1 MAAKSARAS
10 SSARSR
16 PWKPSGPMQLISS
29 ITPRQRSRKRTGMAT
44 MDCVSMM
51 VRRTW
56 SSWRDEVSALP
67 SSWKTATSPASRWFT
82 FTAELRRRSTPLKL
96 LVSSTVRL
104 NLHPLVRPRP
114 RARWGAIAIISNVL
128 CGAQP
133 AVTARFRKAQS
144 QLVQA
149 VQRGHLISLSKSGV
163 VEDRVAEI
171 FDRGAQGQ
179 HRLADVDNLR
189 GARADD
195 MNAQKL
201 EALGIEQELQQAL
214 LITEHLALGQL
225 GVLGDARLVGYFRRG
240 QLLLGLT
247 DHRDFGDCIDAERQ
261 QLWGVTERSAE
272 HVATSQP
279 PLLHR
284 RAGQRGE
291 ADNVPRRV
299 DVGNIGLEER
309 VNFQPPAR
317 IDSEPRFFRIQQIGV
332 DLTANG
338 GDQHFTAHPLAAR
351 RLGKDPITLLL
362 DAYCDYLL
370 AEPECGSKIAQVVV
384 ESFHDLTVHKVQE
397 ARALID
403 ERDLDAHHRKK
414 GGVLH
419 ADHPSAHHNCLPRQP
434 LKRVKLIS
442 VQDPFAVEWNIGT
455 MGRAGSAGN
464 QDVITSEE
472 SQAAIGHHLDR
483 MGVNEA
489 CGAFKRDH
497 FVAFQLRPDDLGFPS
512 HHSLNAE
519 SQVLHRHVLFQ
530 GVVSPVEGSQLEA
543 AKIQDR
549 FTQGLARNGAGMDA
563 HAPDHAF
570 TFDDG
575 HTLPHFGGTDG
586 SLLARGTASNHN
598 QVELLGVHAFPRG
611 AKQPM
616 ALVSARAGYTVV
628 AARLPMF
635 PRILSWGN
643 LNLNP
648 SELTN

>member
-44 MDCVSMM
+44 MDCVSIMVFSSTLEKKRVSLLTSGTITFSPCCATQPAMPCPTLMRMSLRACAPLPTASSKWSSCLASSTSSSDQVSGRRNSSIFSMM

-163 VEDRVAEI
+163 IEDRVAEI
-171 FDRGAQGQ
+171 FDRGAQGK

-214 LITEHLALGQL
+214 LIAEHLALGQL

-247 DHRDFGDCIDAERQ
+247 D
-261 QLWGVTERSAE
+261 
-272 HVATSQP
+272 
-279 PLLHR
+279 
-284 RAGQRGE
+284 
-291 ADNVPRRV
+291 
-299 DVGNIGLEER
+299 
-309 VNFQPPAR
+309 
-317 IDSEPRFFRIQQIGV
+317 
-332 DLTANG
+332 NG
-338 GDQHFTAHPLAAR
+338 GDQHFTVDPLAALQ
-351 RLGKDPITLLL
+351 LGKDPITLLL
-362 DAYCDYLL
+362 DANCDYLL

-403 ERDLDAHHRKK
+403 ERNLDAHHRKN

-419 ADHPSAHHNCLPRQP
+419 ADHSSAHHNCLPRQP

-455 MGRAGSAGN
+455 MGRPGSARD

-472 SQAAIGHHLDR
+472 SRAAIGHHLDR

-489 CGAFKRDH
+489 CGAFKRGH
-497 FVAFQLRPDDLGFPS
+497 FVAFQLRPDDFGFPS
-512 HHSLNAE
+512 HDSLNAE
-519 SQVLHRHVLFQ
+519 SQVLHRHVLSRYSF
-530 GVVSPVEGSQLEA
+530 A
-543 AKIQDR
+543 RRR
-549 FTQGLARNGAGMDA
+549 F
-563 HAPDHAF
+563 
-570 TFDDG
+570 
-575 HTLPHFGGTDG
+575 
-586 SLLARGTASNHN
+586 
-598 QVELLGVHAFPRG
+598 
-611 AKQPM
+611 
-616 ALVSARAGYTVV
+616 
-628 AARLPMF
+628 
-635 PRILSWGN
+635 
-643 LNLNP
+643 
-648 SELTN
+648 